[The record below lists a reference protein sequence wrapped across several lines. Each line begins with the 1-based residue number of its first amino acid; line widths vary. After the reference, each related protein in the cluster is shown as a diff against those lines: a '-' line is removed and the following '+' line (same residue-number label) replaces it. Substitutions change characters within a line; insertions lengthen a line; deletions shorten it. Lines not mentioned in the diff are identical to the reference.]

1 MSSAYVLRDK
11 KRISVKKDPIIM
23 EGDIIIVP
31 RQVFKFWQDYVEI
44 GSVVASLLISY
55 LTLRIATK

>member
-1 MSSAYVLRDK
+1 MSGAYVVRGK

-23 EGDIIIVP
+23 EGDRIFVP
-31 RQVFKFWQDYVEI
+31 RQIFKFWQDYVEI

-55 LTLRIATK
+55 LTLRTVAK